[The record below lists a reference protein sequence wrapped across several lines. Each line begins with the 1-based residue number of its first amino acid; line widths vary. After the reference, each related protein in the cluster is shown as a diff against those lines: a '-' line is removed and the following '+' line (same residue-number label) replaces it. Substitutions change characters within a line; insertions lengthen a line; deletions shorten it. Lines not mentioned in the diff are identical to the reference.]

1 MLTPNNSSSFENQLS
16 LRQDLTFNSLQAL
29 FDQQGLPFSPPSSQ
43 FGILQFS
50 NFDLLVSDQCPYTI
64 KCAVF
69 KGTDQDEFLDRQ
81 EFTGS
86 LAAQFQ
92 QVYAF
97 LEKHNPVES
106 QIKGLYREDR
116 PAYPK
121 QALREA
127 LMNAIIH
134 RDYSNPASS
143 LINLYTDRVEFISFG
158 GLMPGITLEDIQ
170 LGLSVCR
177 NKRLADLF
185 YQLKLVES
193 YGTGLARIKSAYKG
207 SRLAPQIL
215 AAPSSFKVVL
225 PHYQAAVKATSKP
238 VKKAVTPAPSPSPA
252 PKPKTRA
259 TGNEETVLA
268 FGKEHGEFIRSDIE
282 ELLGVSPATA
292 TRLLRQMENSGLVL
306 KRGKAKAIRYRIS
319 ENS

>member
-1 MLTPNNSSSFENQLS
+1 
-16 LRQDLTFNSLQAL
+16 
-29 FDQQGLPFSPPSSQ
+29 
-43 FGILQFS
+43 
-50 NFDLLVSDQCPYTI
+50 
-64 KCAVF
+64 
-69 KGTDQDEFLDRQ
+69 
-81 EFTGS
+81 
-86 LAAQFQ
+86 
-92 QVYAF
+92 
-97 LEKHNPVES
+97 
-106 QIKGLYREDR
+106 
-116 PAYPK
+116 
-121 QALREA
+121 
-127 LMNAIIH
+127 MNAIIH

-225 PHYQAAVKATSKP
+225 PHYQAAVKAAPKP
-238 VKKAVTPAPSPSPA
+238 VKKAAGPAPSPA
-252 PKPKTRA
+252 PKPKARA

-268 FGKEHGEFIRSDIE
+268 FGKEYGEFIRSDIE

>member
-1 MLTPNNSSSFENQLS
+1 MLTPNDSSSFENQLS
-16 LRQDLTFNSLQAL
+16 PRQDLTFNSLQAL
-29 FDQQGLPFSPPSSQ
+29 FDQQGLSFTPPSSQ

-158 GLMPGITLEDIQ
+158 GLMPGITLEDVQ

-207 SRLAPQIL
+207 CRLAPQIL

-225 PHYQAAVKATSKP
+225 PHYQAAPKLG
-238 VKKAVTPAPSPSPA
+238 KKAATPAPSPA
-252 PKPKTRA
+252 PKPKARA
-259 TGNEETVLA
+259 TDNEEAVLA

-292 TRLLRQMENSGLVL
+292 TRLLRQMESSGLVL

>member
-1 MLTPNNSSSFENQLS
+1 MLTPDNSNTFENQLS
-16 LRQDLTFNSLQAL
+16 PRQDLTFNSLKQL
-29 FDQQGLPFSPPSSQ
+29 FDQQGLAFTPPSTQ

-86 LAAQFQ
+86 LASQYQ

-97 LEKHNPVES
+97 LERHDPVES

-134 RDYSNPASS
+134 RDYASPSSS

-207 SRLAPQIL
+207 SRLQPQIL

-225 PHYQAAVKATSKP
+225 PRYEAAPKPAPKP
-238 VKKAVTPAPSPSPA
+238 VKKAAVKAPVSKA
-252 PKPKTRA
+252 KPVRQK
-259 TGNEETVLA
+259 TGNEEAVLA
-268 FGKEHGEFIRSDIE
+268 FAKEHGEFIRSDIE
-282 ELLGVSPATA
+282 DLLGVSPATA
-292 TRLLRQMENSGLVL
+292 TRLLRQMENSGLIL

-319 ENS
+319 EKS

>member
-1 MLTPNNSSSFENQLS
+1 MLTPNDSSSFENQLS
-16 LRQDLTFNSLQAL
+16 PRQDLTFNSLQAL
-29 FDQQGLPFSPPSSQ
+29 FDQQGLPFSPPASQ

-134 RDYSNPASS
+134 RDYSNLVTQFGHVS
-143 LINLYTDRVEFISFG
+143 RVF
-158 GLMPGITLEDIQ
+158 
-170 LGLSVCR
+170 
-177 NKRLADLF
+177 
-185 YQLKLVES
+185 
-193 YGTGLARIKSAYKG
+193 
-207 SRLAPQIL
+207 
-215 AAPSSFKVVL
+215 
-225 PHYQAAVKATSKP
+225 
-238 VKKAVTPAPSPSPA
+238 
-252 PKPKTRA
+252 
-259 TGNEETVLA
+259 LA
-268 FGKEHGEFIRSDIE
+268 FLKHRQPLHGREFKI
-282 ELLGVSPATA
+282 
-292 TRLLRQMENSGLVL
+292 VL
-306 KRGKAKAIRYRIS
+306 IS
-319 ENS
+319 EVLGNKLQQHFVVRLVSVRSVKS